1 MSGGIEYEFGQKVR
15 LSAYFENDAGV
26 PADPTTVTFTFGVR
40 LVNPP
45 PDPTASDHV
54 YLTDVAV
61 IRDST
66 GRYHYDFTPATPGNY
81 VLRVTGTGTVAA
93 VAVSYFRVRS
103 SPFA

>member
-1 MSGGIEYEFGQKVR
+1 MSIEYEFGQAVR
-15 LSAYFENDAGV
+15 LEGAFENAAGV
-26 PADPTTVTFTFGVR
+26 AADPTTVTFTYGVR

-54 YLTDVAV
+54 YLSDLAV

-66 GRYHYDFTPATPGNY
+66 GRYHYDFVPSLAGNY
-81 VLRVTGTGTVAA
+81 IARVTGTGTVAA
-93 VAVSYFRVRS
+93 VAVSTFRVKP